1 MRVTGPS
8 RDNVPINVM
17 PAGWGKGGG
26 GEGRRRASGGDLIV
40 PWGRAFE

>member
-17 PAGWGKGGG
+17 PAGWGGGG
-26 GEGRRRASGGDLIV
+26 GEGRRRASGGDLSV